1 VNEWSTV
8 FLGIIAVATLAT
20 AIIQIVVLVAAGM
33 LTRRLG
39 RLADQVERELSP
51 LLTSLNAIGQ
61 DAARAAALATAQV
74 ERVDRL
80 FADTAQR
87 LDRTLGVIQNAI
99 SAPAREGA
107 ALMVGLRATIDALRS
122 SIGEASRRSRARTRA
137 SEDEDALFI

>member
-1 VNEWSTV
+1 MSGWSEV

-20 AIIQIVVLVAAGM
+20 AVVQIAVLVAAGM

-51 LLTSLNAIGQ
+51 LLASVNAIGK
-61 DAARAAALATAQV
+61 DAARAATLATAQV
-74 ERVDRL
+74 ERVDQL
-80 FADTAQR
+80 FGDVAQR
-87 LDRTLGVIQNAI
+87 LDATLGVIQNAI

-107 ALMVGLRATIDALRS
+107 ALMVGLRAAVDALRR
-122 SIGEASRRSRARTRA
+122 SIANRPSRTRT